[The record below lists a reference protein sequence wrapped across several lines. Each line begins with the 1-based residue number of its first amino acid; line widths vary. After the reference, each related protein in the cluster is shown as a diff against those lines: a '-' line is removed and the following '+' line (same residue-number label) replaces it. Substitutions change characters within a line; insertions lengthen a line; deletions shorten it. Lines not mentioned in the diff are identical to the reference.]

1 MTSYDYIPKYMVDWI
16 PTKRVKHSQTHS
28 NSKPDGQWEAFLPFV
43 HDACR
48 LWAFSWRFLRD
59 MEAQIRRGD
68 FLRETA
74 RHKTPWW
81 VSCFHPFSS
90 LSIYFHLFPS
100 LSISFHLFPILDS
113 LSQAGPWGKRR
124 TPKMFNYRKDEA
136 HWGSNVLRW
145 VGCNFRICASQVGL
159 GWWSFCA
166 WVPQCL
172 NA

>member
-81 VSCFHPFSS
+81 VSCFHPCSS

-100 LSISFHLFPILDS
+100 LSISFHLFPS
-113 LSQAGPWGKRR
+113 LSISFPFWTRWARRVHEGREEHPKCLITGKMKPIGAR
-124 TPKMFNYRKDEA
+124 M
-136 HWGSNVLRW
+136 SC
-145 VGCNFRICASQVGL
+145 VG
-159 GWWSFCA
+159 
-166 WVPQCL
+166 
-172 NA
+172 

>member
-81 VSCFHPFSS
+81 VSCFHPCSS

-100 LSISFHLFPILDS
+100 LSISFISFHLFPS
-113 LSQAGPWGKRR
+113 LSHFGLVEPGGSMREEKNTQKCLITGKMKPIGAR
-124 TPKMFNYRKDEA
+124 M
-136 HWGSNVLRW
+136 SC
-145 VGCNFRICASQVGL
+145 VG
-159 GWWSFCA
+159 
-166 WVPQCL
+166 
-172 NA
+172 